1 MHDGSPARG
10 GGAEVRALLGAVGAL
25 LAAGCSIK
33 QPPQG
38 ALTVERVDI
47 VGAERVDDDDVEDAI
62 ATTETHHILGGVLEG
77 IPILGVFD
85 ALTVEYHRFDRLVL
99 ERDLERVR
107 RFYQARGHYEAEV
120 RAGRVV
126 RSSKGMVRVEIEV
139 NEGEPVRLGTVDL
152 DFVEWREH
160 PDVYAKLVEERLRYA
175 GEGGVRPVFDEAEYD
190 SAKKRLLRALT
201 DNGFAYAA
209 VKGEV
214 TIDLPDRR
222 ADVKLTVQS
231 GPTTTFGPVTIEGL
245 GPIPEDQV
253 QSAIDIA
260 ENEPYSTA
268 KLEVAQYHLADLGV
282 FGSIEIVP
290 EKSPP
295 EEMPRRVIPVR
306 VRLSPIK
313 LRGMKAGI
321 GGELGA
327 RVEVH
332 GVAGWEDRNLF
343 GGLRK
348 FSVQTKPGLV
358 IFPTTVNTL
367 FSEPPSRVLPEV
379 DLRIDFEQ
387 PAFLEA
393 HTRLLAAAGAR
404 IYVPQN
410 IIAAFD
416 EMALRDTKEERRAL
430 EAAAREAGTE
440 DTFPTPVVIGYRE
453 VAGSLGLDRKWRF
466 SELGGFTIY
475 GAQFFKIQFADPF
488 AYNDEPLP
496 DGYRRVYI
504 PYLESVLAWDI
515 RQDADGRPET
525 VAPNRGVYLGV
536 NVQVGTEFLAGDAGD
551 VRLRPDFRAYAPLTR
566 DVVFAFRWTTGFL
579 FPRSYGQTFDP
590 SILTAASTTPEIERD
605 LQLLSFRGFFSGGP
619 NSNRGYGFR
628 GVGPH
633 GPLAYL
639 NPGGQGDPPLGPT
652 GGVGMWELSGELRVP
667 IYDDLVGVI
676 FLDASDVVL
685 AFDQFR
691 FTHPHLSP
699 GLGLRYVS
707 PVGRIRLDLGFR
719 PPYLQ
724 RIGESRLEP
733 HEGGPGPDEGL
744 DVPIAF
750 ALAIGEAF

>member
-1 MHDGSPARG
+1 MA
-10 GGAEVRALLGAVGAL
+10 
-25 LAAGCSIK
+25 CSVA
-33 QPPQG
+33 QPPEG

-47 VGAERVDDDDVEDAI
+47 HGAERVDAGKVEDAI
-62 ATTETHHILGGVLEG
+62 ATTETHHILGGLLDGV
-77 IPILGVFD
+77 PILGIFD
-85 ALTVEYHRFDRLVL
+85 TLTIEYHRFDRLVL

-107 RFYQARGHYEAEV
+107 RHYQARGHYEAEV

-126 RSSKGMVRVEIEV
+126 RASKGQVRVEIEV
-139 NEGEPVRLGTVDL
+139 HEGVPVRLGAVDL
-152 DFVEWREH
+152 DFEEWRDH
-160 PDVYAKLVEERLRYA
+160 PEVYAELVDERTRYA
-175 GEGGVRPVFDEAEYD
+175 GEGGDRPVFDEAGYD
-190 SAKKRLLRALT
+190 AVKKRLLRILT
-201 DNGFAYAA
+201 DNGFAYASVEGTA
-209 VKGEV
+209 RV
-214 TIDLPDRR
+214 DLPSHR
-222 ADVKLTVQS
+222 ADVSFAVRS
-231 GPTTTFGPVTIEGL
+231 GPLTTFGPISIEGL
-245 GPIPEDQV
+245 GAIPEDQV
-253 QSAIDIA
+253 RSAIDID
-260 ENEPYSTA
+260 EGDRYSTS
-268 KLEVAQYHLADLGV
+268 KLEIAQYHLADLGV
-282 FGSIEIVP
+282 FGSIEVLP
-290 EKSPP
+290 RKSRPGEP
-295 EEMPRRVIPVR
+295 YRTEIPVE

-313 LRGMKAGI
+313 LRGMRAGV

-348 FSVQTKPGLV
+348 FSVQAKPGLV

-379 DLRIDFEQ
+379 DLRLDFEQ

-416 EMALRDTKEERRAL
+416 EMALRDTKEERQAL
-430 EAAAREAGTE
+430 SEANPD
-440 DTFPTPVVIGYRE
+440 DTFPPPVVIGYRE
-453 VAGSLGLDRKWRF
+453 LAGSLGLDRKWRF
-466 SELGGFTIY
+466 SELGGFTVF
-475 GAQFFKIQFADPF
+475 GAQFFKVQFADPF
-488 AYNDEPLP
+488 AYNGEPLP
-496 DGYRRVYI
+496 EGYRRVYI

-515 RQDADGRPET
+515 RRDAQGRPDT
-525 VAPNRGVYLGV
+525 VAPSRGVYLGL
-536 NVQVGTEFLAGDAGD
+536 NLQVGAEFLGGDAGD
-551 VRLRPDFRAYAPLTR
+551 VRLRPDFRAYAPITD

-590 SILTAASTTPEIERD
+590 AILRAASTTPEIERD

-652 GGVGMWELSGELRVP
+652 GGVGMWELSGELRIP
-667 IYDDLVGVI
+667 IYDEIVGVI
-676 FLDASDVVL
+676 FVDASDVVL

-691 FTHPHLSP
+691 FTHPHISP

-707 PVGRIRLDLGFR
+707 PVGRIRLDVGFR

-724 RIGESRLEP
+724 RLGESRLEP
-733 HEGGPGPDEGL
+733 EEGGPGPDQGL
-744 DVPIAF
+744 GVPIAF